1 MPDEPDD
8 PEERLSPSASSPH
21 DNGPRPEPHPGPGDD
36 QAPETSSDPGESGEE
51 HEDTGLD
58 LARSIARSLAG
69 SKRRSSRRTPPR
81 PGSRPRR
88 GDPKASGAHP
98 DERDPQ
104 LLDSTIGR
112 LIAEQGWGTDVRVH
126 GVFSR
131 WDSLVGRDV
140 AQHCRPESYADGK
153 LVVRTDSTAWAT
165 QMRLLAPTVVR
176 RLNEELGDGTVTV
189 IDVQGPHGPTWRRG
203 PRSVRDG
210 RGPRD
215 TYG

>member
-1 MPDEPDD
+1 VTTPDEP
-8 PEERLSPSASSPH
+8 ERQP
-21 DNGPRPEPHPGPGDD
+21 DG
-36 QAPETSSDPGESGEE
+36 TSSETPAQDEGRSEVVPENEPVEPRDPVE
-51 HEDTGLD
+51 HDETGLD
-58 LARSIARSLAG
+58 LARTIARSLAG
-69 SKRRSSRRTPPR
+69 TRRPARRTPPR
-81 PGSRPRR
+81 PGTRPGRPR
-88 GDPKASGAHP
+88 GDSKPSGAHP

-112 LIAEQGWGTDVRVH
+112 LIAEQGWATDVRVH

-131 WDSLVGRDV
+131 WESLVGREV
-140 AQHCRPESYADGK
+140 AAHCRPESFADGK

-165 QMRLLAPTVVR
+165 QVRLLAPTVVR
-176 RLNEELGDGTVTV
+176 RLNEELGHGTVTV
-189 IDVQGPHGPTWRRG
+189 VEVLGPHGPTWRKG

>member
-1 MPDEPDD
+1 MSPLPPDEPD
-8 PEERLSPSASSPH
+8 R
-21 DNGPRPEPHPGPGDD
+21 PGD
-36 QAPETSSDPGESGEE
+36 PGDPGDQVDAADPAVQPVE
-51 HEDTGLD
+51 HDDTGLD
-58 LARSIARSLAG
+58 LARSIARSLARPG
-69 SKRRSSRRTPPR
+69 ARRRTTSGTPSKFRPPSRRV
-81 PGSRPRR
+81 
-88 GDPKASGAHP
+88 DPQASGAHP

-131 WDSLVGRDV
+131 WDGIVGREV
-140 AQHCRPESYADGK
+140 AQHALPEAFADGR

-189 IDVQGPHGPTWRRG
+189 IDVQGPHGPSWKKG
-203 PRSVRDG
+203 LRSVRDG

>member
-1 MPDEPDD
+1 MTPDDDRPQEPKVSRETDEVEEGQVVEETVEADEP
-8 PEERLSPSASSPH
+8 
-21 DNGPRPEPHPGPGDD
+21 
-36 QAPETSSDPGESGEE
+36 QVE

-69 SKRRSSRRTPPR
+69 SKRPARRTPRR
-81 PGSRPRR
+81 PGTRPKRS
-88 GDPKASGAHP
+88 DPKASGAFP
-98 DERDPQ
+98 DDRDPQ

-131 WDSLVGRDV
+131 WDHLVGREV
-140 AQHCRPESYADGK
+140 GQHCRPESYADGK

-176 RLNEELGDGTVTV
+176 RLNQELGDGTVTV
-189 IDVQGPHGPTWRRG
+189 IDVLGPHGPTWRKG

>member
-1 MPDEPDD
+1 MSTEPPDEPR
-8 PEERLSPSASSPH
+8 PEEPVEGH
-21 DNGPRPEPHPGPGDD
+21 D
-36 QAPETSSDPGESGEE
+36 
-51 HEDTGLD
+51 DTGLE
-58 LARSIARSLAG
+58 LARSVARSLARPG
-69 SKRRSSRRTPPR
+69 ARRRTPTGRR
-81 PGSRPRR
+81 PGRR
-88 GDPKASGAHP
+88 TDPQASGAHP

-112 LIAEQGWGTDVRVH
+112 LIADQGWGTDVRVH

-131 WDSLVGRDV
+131 WDRIVGQEV
-140 AQHCRPESYADGK
+140 AQHCLPEAFADAR

-176 RLNEELGDGTVTV
+176 RLNQELGAGTVTV
-189 IDVQGPHGPTWRRG
+189 IEVLGPHGPTWKRG
-203 PRSVRDG
+203 LRSVRDG

>member
-1 MPDEPDD
+1 MSDDPPQGVPPDD
-8 PEERLSPSASSPH
+8 
-21 DNGPRPEPHPGPGDD
+21 
-36 QAPETSSDPGESGEE
+36 

-58 LARSIARSLAG
+58 LARSIARSLARPG
-69 SKRRSSRRTPPR
+69 ARRTTRGRR
-81 PGSRPRR
+81 PGRR
-88 GDPKASGAHP
+88 VDPQGSGAHP

-112 LIAEQGWGTDVRVH
+112 LIDDQGWGTDVRVH
-126 GVFSR
+126 GVFTR
-131 WDSLVGRDV
+131 WDTVVGREV
-140 AQHCRPESYADGK
+140 AQHCLPESYADTR

-189 IDVQGPHGPTWRRG
+189 IEVLGPHGPSWKRG
-203 PRSVRDG
+203 MRSVRDG

>member
-1 MPDEPDD
+1 MKPTRSEEGDEP
-8 PEERLSPSASSPH
+8 
-21 DNGPRPEPHPGPGDD
+21 
-36 QAPETSSDPGESGEE
+36 QAE

-69 SKRRSSRRTPPR
+69 SKRPARRTPRR
-81 PGSRPRR
+81 PGTRPRR
-88 GDPKASGAHP
+88 SDPKASGAFP
-98 DERDPQ
+98 DDRDPQ

-131 WDSLVGRDV
+131 WDHLVGREV

-176 RLNEELGDGTVTV
+176 RLNQELGDGTVTV
-189 IDVQGPHGPTWRRG
+189 IDVLGPHGPTWRKG

>member
-1 MPDEPDD
+1 MPTDD
-8 PEERLSPSASSPH
+8 PRPDRDSPADRDSQPEGETPVEPADTH
-21 DNGPRPEPHPGPGDD
+21 D
-36 QAPETSSDPGESGEE
+36 S
-51 HEDTGLD
+51 TGLD

-69 SKRRSSRRTPPR
+69 GRRAAPGRRTP
-81 PGSRPRR
+81 RR
-88 GDPKASGAHP
+88 GRRGGNAESRSSGAHP

-104 LLDSTIGR
+104 PLDSTIGR
-112 LIAEQGWGTDVRVH
+112 LVAEQGWASDVRVH

-131 WDSLVGRDV
+131 WDHLVGRDV
-140 AQHCRPESYADGK
+140 AQHCTPESFHEGR

-165 QMRLLAPTVVR
+165 QMRLLAPTAVR
-176 RLNEELGDGTVTV
+176 RLNEEIGDGTVRV
-189 IDVQGPHGPTWRRG
+189 IDVQGPTAPSWRKG

>member
-1 MPDEPDD
+1 MTLPEPGTDGPDGTGDDLPEPPREHDA
-8 PEERLSPSASSPH
+8 PPH
-21 DNGPRPEPHPGPGDD
+21 DE
-36 QAPETSSDPGESGEE
+36 Q
-51 HEDTGLD
+51 GLD

-69 SKRRSSRRTPPR
+69 SKRPARRRTPPR
-81 PGSRPRR
+81 PGRRPRSR
-88 GDPKASGAHP
+88 DPEASGAHP
-98 DERDPQ
+98 DDRDPQ
-104 LLDSTIGR
+104 ALDHTIGR

-126 GVFSR
+126 GVFAR
-131 WDSLVGRDV
+131 WDHLVGRDV

-189 IDVQGPHGPTWRRG
+189 IDVKGPTGPSWRKG

>member
-1 MPDEPDD
+1 MTPDD
-8 PEERLSPSASSPH
+8 DRPQEPEVSR
-21 DNGPRPEPHPGPGDD
+21 
-36 QAPETSSDPGESGEE
+36 ETDAVEEGTETVEADVPQVE

-69 SKRRSSRRTPPR
+69 SKRPARRTPRR
-81 PGSRPRR
+81 PGTRPRR
-88 GDPKASGAHP
+88 SDPKASGAFP
-98 DERDPQ
+98 DDRDPQ

-131 WDSLVGRDV
+131 WDHLVGREV

-176 RLNEELGDGTVTV
+176 RLNQELGDGTVTV
-189 IDVQGPHGPTWRRG
+189 IDVLGPHGPTWRKG

>member
-1 MPDEPDD
+1 VSGDEP
-8 PEERLSPSASSPH
+8 PAPSAADGGDGSDDH
-21 DNGPRPEPHPGPGDD
+21 D
-36 QAPETSSDPGESGEE
+36 
-51 HEDTGLD
+51 DTGLD
-58 LARSIARSLAG
+58 LARSIARALAKPG
-69 SKRRSSRRTPPR
+69 ARRRALRPGARPSRRV
-81 PGSRPRR
+81 
-88 GDPKASGAHP
+88 DPQASGAHP

-112 LIAEQGWGTDVRVH
+112 LIAEQGWSTDVRVH

-131 WDSLVGRDV
+131 WHTIVGQEV
-140 AQHCRPESYADGK
+140 AQHCLPEAFADAR

-189 IDVQGPHGPTWRRG
+189 IEVLGPHGPSWKRG
-203 PRSVRDG
+203 LRSVRDG